1 MGMLNTAGGWFNQLT
16 GRNQANDAARR
27 QQELMSQAQQKY
39 STFDTPQYDQAQRGV
54 MDRLLSGGPAQ
65 VDQGQFQREYVQ
77 PMTQNFE
84 QQVLPGVNQSMA
96 HNFWSS
102 TRQQAQ
108 QNANQALGNQMNQ
121 GFLNLQAQANQN
133 QIGAL
138 QQLLQNKQNSANALM
153 GQASAVRP
161 TPSVLQGLGNVL
173 TTGGGIMDILGKG
186 KVLMGTNQG
195 TQTQGTQN
203 NGVY

>member
-1 MGMLNTAGGWFNQLT
+1 MSVLGTAGGWFNQLT
-16 GRNQANDAARR
+16 GRNQANDAARK
-27 QQELMSQAQQKY
+27 QQELMQQAQQKY
-39 STFDTPQYDQAQRGV
+39 STFDTPQYDQQQRGV

-84 QQVLPGVNQSMA
+84 QNVMPGVNQSMA

-153 GQASAVRP
+153 GQASAVQAQ
-161 TPSVLQGLGNVL
+161 PSVLQGLGNLIGTASGLQGLFGQQKALNGTNPGVQKP
-173 TTGGGIMDILGKG
+173 GGG
-186 KVLMGTNQG
+186 
-195 TQTQGTQN
+195 
-203 NGVY
+203 Y

>member
-1 MGMLNTAGGWFNQLT
+1 MGFGSTAGNWFNQIT
-16 GRNQANDAARR
+16 GRNQANDAARK

-39 STFDTPQYDQAQRGV
+39 STFDTPQYDQAQRGI
-54 MDRLLSGGPAQ
+54 MDRLVSGGPAQ

-84 QQVLPGVNQSMA
+84 QQVLPGVNASMGR
-96 HNFWSS
+96 NYWSS

-133 QIGAL
+133 QQSAL

-153 GQASAVRP
+153 GQASAVQAQ
-161 TPSVLQGLGNVL
+161 PSVLQGLGNLIGTASGLQGLFGQQRALNGTTSGVQK
-173 TTGGGIMDILGKG
+173 TGGG
-186 KVLMGTNQG
+186 
-195 TQTQGTQN
+195 
-203 NGVY
+203 Y